1 MTVPTT
7 RPPLLTITHRR
18 SLRFRQSYFFP
29 RYCLGAPQR
38 AGEPAGRIVPAVNQT
53 LLLSV
58 LVDMTADTDAH
69 RGKLDGDSDAVIREL
84 YTHHAKALH
93 GYVEKFCPDRASA
106 DDIVQETFI
115 RAWRH
120 LPQLSADDRP
130 VRPWLFRVARNLLI
144 DANRAARAR
153 PMTVQ
158 EQAAGEVGT
167 DSGLEEILD
176 RQLVSAAL
184 QHLSPAHQS
193 VLVETFYRGATV
205 ATVAREL
212 GIPHG
217 TARSRLHYA
226 LDALR
231 KQLQQ
236 NDAITAS

>member
-1 MTVPTT
+1 MAA
-7 RPPLLTITHRR
+7 ITDVGPDELGGDPDAA
-18 SLRFRQSYFFP
+18 LRQ
-29 RYCLGAPQR
+29 
-38 AGEPAGRIVPAVNQT
+38 
-53 LLLSV
+53 
-58 LVDMTADTDAH
+58 
-69 RGKLDGDSDAVIREL
+69 L
-84 YTHHAKALH
+84 YTRYAKALH
-93 GYVEKFCPDRASA
+93 GYVEQFCPDRASA

-115 RAWRH
+115 RAWHH

-184 QHLSPAHQS
+184 QHLSPAHQT
-193 VLVETFYRGATV
+193 VLVETFYRGGSL

-226 LDALR
+226 LDAMR
-231 KQLQQ
+231 KQLEKP
-236 NDAITAS
+236 DAIAAS